1 MRKIVIITG
10 ATGGLGQEFVRQI
23 CFAGEQ
29 DEIWAIGR
37 NKEKLETLK
46 ALDERIRT
54 IEADLAA
61 DGMDILRRKLKES
74 EIEVSLLVN
83 NAGIGYMGQFEKMKA
98 EQVENICR
106 LNCSV
111 PSELIADAL
120 PATSVSIQK
129 SRRQNSL

>member
-61 DGMDILRRKLKES
+61 DVLPYMHGYTGMIRAERVEKRRFGTALR
-74 EIEVSLLVN
+74 N
-83 NAGIGYMGQFEKMKA
+83 G
-98 EQVENICR
+98 ICR
-106 LNCSV
+106 FR
-111 PSELIADAL
+111 DGL